1 MTRTVVCAGQPIGR
15 GPELPSCSCGFDSRH
30 PLQQFIDVFQ
40 NHMRSNSGI
49 QPETAS
55 TSNRA
60 SAKAGLTRPQ
70 IGRRS
75 PPAGGLAVRLR
86 PRSRGACSPG
96 REWVPRAADASLSAI
111 PSSSSSPLSRPHGA
125 VGRSTA
131 ASCPVR
137 LDRNSFT
144 GPFRERAGQCA
155 PLAGSVYLRA
165 GGLAPISALPSL
177 WPRGRAGGLGPVLT
191 TSGRAASIR
200 QPTRN
205 DLSSSPQGPDRSN
218 HRVRSLRT

>member
-1 MTRTVVCAGQPIGR
+1 M
-15 GPELPSCSCGFDSRH
+15 
-30 PLQQFIDVFQ
+30 DVFQ
-40 NHMRSNSGI
+40 NLMRSNSGV

-60 SAKAGLTRPQ
+60 SAKAGLTRLQ

-165 GGLAPISALPSL
+165 GGLAPLSALPSP

-200 QPTRN
+200 QPARN
-205 DLSSSPQGPDRSN
+205 DLSSSPQGARQIESPRQIA
-218 HRVRSLRT
+218 

>member
-1 MTRTVVCAGQPIGR
+1 MRRSAARPGARTSKLFMRVR
-15 GPELPSCSCGFDSRH
+15 FPSSAPAVHRC
-30 PLQQFIDVFQ
+30 FQ
-40 NHMRSNSGI
+40 NPMRSNSGV

-55 TSNRA
+55 STSNRA
-60 SAKAGLTRPQ
+60 PTKACLTRPQ

-144 GPFRERAGQCA
+144 RPVRERAGQCA

-165 GGLAPISALPSL
+165 GGLAPLCFP
-177 WPRGRAGGLGPVLT
+177 
-191 TSGRAASIR
+191 
-200 QPTRN
+200 
-205 DLSSSPQGPDRSN
+205 
-218 HRVRSLRT
+218 HSLRRGQEGALAGSAPS